1 MKRESLFNKLITS
14 RFAARLA
21 FLYISFLFISV
32 DVFAQGPSGD
42 PGGDPNLIPVEGILF
57 FFLIILLI
65 IILLLPVLFFLVT
78 LQNIFNAV
86 SPENRKMDG
95 GLVWLTLIPLF
106 GLVWQFIIVNRV
118 ADSLKL
124 EFVKRNILVQED
136 RPGINLGLA
145 YCILFC
151 CCIIP
156 LLNII
161 AVFAGLICWI
171 LYWVKINEY
180 KSRLR

>member
-1 MKRESLFNKLITS
+1 MSNQLLS
-14 RFAARLA
+14 
-21 FLYISFLFISV
+21 
-32 DVFAQGPSGD
+32 
-42 PGGDPNLIPVEGILF
+42 
-57 FFLIILLI
+57 ILLGVLGIQEI
-65 IILLLPVLFFLVT
+65 IILLVVMLLFVAPMIFFLLT
-78 LQNIFNAV
+78 LQNTLNAI
-86 SPENRKMDG
+86 SAENRKMESS
-95 GLVWLTLIPLF
+95 LVWLTLIPLF
-106 GLVWQFIIVNRV
+106 GLIWQFIIVNRV

-124 EFVKRNILVQED
+124 EFAKRNILVQED

>member
-1 MKRESLFNKLITS
+1 MSNQLLS
-14 RFAARLA
+14 
-21 FLYISFLFISV
+21 
-32 DVFAQGPSGD
+32 
-42 PGGDPNLIPVEGILF
+42 
-57 FFLIILLI
+57 ILLGVLGIQEI
-65 IILLLPVLFFLVT
+65 IILLVVMLLFVAPMIFFLLT
-78 LQNIFNAV
+78 LQNTLNAI
-86 SPENRKMDG
+86 SAENRKMESS
-95 GLVWLTLIPLF
+95 LVWLTLIPLF
-106 GLVWQFIIVNRV
+106 GLIWQFIIVNRV